1 MEFNVSS
8 KVLYN
13 AAAAVSKVI
22 NSKNTMVILDNF
34 LMTLDGEVLHILGTD
49 VENAVEAHVPVQEAS
64 GSGSFCVNARRMVE
78 LLKEIPEQGLSF
90 KIDDNLNIKLDYA
103 SGTYN
108 FAAQSSEDYPSYKLD
123 DDEMRDAQSFKI
135 PASVLSAGIGY
146 TLFAVSTD
154 EYRAAMMGVFMNVKR
169 DSIDMVA
176 TDTRKLVKYTNTS
189 FAPGVDTSCI
199 IPVKQATILKN
210 IFGAD
215 DEIAVTMTSKC
226 ATFTTENISFNC
238 RFINGMFP
246 DYNRV
251 IPRNNSL
258 ELSIDRASF
267 FTAVRRVGLFCAPG
281 YGLVKLKITPD
292 QIELKAQDSNMM
304 TVAHEKV
311 PCSFSGNQLVIGF
324 SAPYLVDIFG
334 TLQSQNVSVFL
345 SDPARPGIFKPTEVE
360 DNTEVVMLLMPMTVG
375 EY

>member
-1 MEFNVSS
+1 
-8 KVLYN
+8 
-13 AAAAVSKVI
+13 
-22 NSKNTMVILDNF
+22 
-34 LMTLDGEVLHILGTD
+34 
-49 VENAVEAHVPVQEAS
+49 
-64 GSGSFCVNARRMVE
+64 
-78 LLKEIPEQGLSF
+78 
-90 KIDDNLNIKLDYA
+90 
-103 SGTYN
+103 
-108 FAAQSSEDYPSYKLD
+108 
-123 DDEMRDAQSFKI
+123 
-135 PASVLSAGIGY
+135 
-146 TLFAVSTD
+146 
-154 EYRAAMMGVFMNVKR
+154 
-169 DSIDMVA
+169 
-176 TDTRKLVKYTNTS
+176 
-189 FAPGVDTSCI
+189 
-199 IPVKQATILKN
+199 
-210 IFGAD
+210 
-215 DEIAVTMTSKC
+215 
-226 ATFTTENISFNC
+226 
-238 RFINGMFP
+238 MFP